1 MSKKRALESFFTPAS
16 QKKAR
21 TDRAPSE
28 STVLTPTCQQAPDH
42 PTSTHSTYP
51 FPVPHLLSHIEAA
64 LSDIPAS
71 EGRQIND
78 QPDLDLL
85 YFQPFIPPRIENEL
99 FKFLRKELFFYRVK
113 YKIKRGGFE
122 TDINTP
128 R

>member
-21 TDRAPSE
+21 SDRVPSD
-28 STVLTPTCQQAPDH
+28 STVLTPTGQQETDH
-42 PTSTHSTYP
+42 LTSAHSTYP
-51 FPVPHLLSHIEAA
+51 FPVPYLPPHIQAA
-64 LSDIPAS
+64 LSEIPAS

-85 YFQPFIPPRIENEL
+85 YFQPFIPSEIENEL

>member
-21 TDRAPSE
+21 SDRTPSD
-28 STVLTPTCQQAPDH
+28 STNTDH

-51 FPVPHLLSHIEAA
+51 FPVPHLPPHIQAA
-64 LSDIPAS
+64 LSEIPAS

-85 YFQPFIPPRIENEL
+85 YFQPFIPPGIENEL
-99 FKFLRKELFFYRVK
+99 FRFLRKELFFYRVK